1 MKTAVFGQNSMKL
14 SCLLLPF
21 FAVLVAGTLPAAP
34 AAGTERLRDFD
45 RRGEQRGKAVEWA
58 PRQKDAL
65 DELKRRVPE
74 IEAEIDSTV
83 GSPKWLRARNGFLT
97 GPNGEGR
104 AVSAKAAQAFAPAD
118 ADRPTKAVLH
128 EHRELFGHGPEVLL
142 SARRTRDYV
151 TTHNRLRT
159 VVWEQQLDGIPVYEA
174 MLLANVTGL
183 GELASLSSQFLPDP
197 EQAAKL
203 GTPERIAGRPP
214 SLQAR
219 AALRKA
225 VDEVGEE
232 VADSAIAEIGGPAP
246 AANHEQRFR
255 AGGLP
260 GEARAHLIWLP
271 LDRQRLR
278 LCWAVELTRRERG
291 ERFRVLVDS
300 ENGQV
305 LLRRCLTFDLS
316 EATYRVFTSDSP
328 SPFSPGL
335 SVPSR
340 FQPPLV
346 PRALMTLSAL
356 DTNASPLG
364 WIRDGENETL
374 GNNVDAHLDRNGD
387 NVPDL
392 PRPSG
397 SPFRV
402 FDYPLDLT
410 QSPTNTGAAAV
421 VQLFYWCNWMHDKL
435 YELGFTE
442 ATGNFQKDTF
452 GRGGL
457 GNSVLQADAQ
467 DGSGFNN
474 ANFTPSPEGQSP
486 RIQMFLFN
494 GPDPWRDADLDAE
507 VILHEYTHGMTDRL
521 VGGGVGLSGG
531 DQTFGMSEGWSD
543 FYALTLLSEESDDPD
558 GVYAYGGYMTYL
570 FTGLREN
577 YYFGIR
583 RYPYTTDLSK
593 NPLTMGNIYTDDVTQ
608 HPDVPR
614 NPIITSSG
622 PEVHRIGEI
631 WCSALWQ
638 ARANLIHK
646 YGFQKGNQLIL
657 QLVTDGMKL
666 SPANPNFVQA
676 RDAILLADQVDNGGA
691 NRIALWEAFA
701 KRGIGVGAV
710 ACDIR
715 FICQS
720 AIESFE
726 IPPALQIQPVGGFVA
741 GGPPSGPF
749 APDAQTFTVSNLRSD
764 PLPFAV
770 QSTATWLTVTPT
782 NGVVARESSTAV
794 QVAIKPEAQ
803 LLPAGVYSNS
813 IMFFDLTT
821 NRVISA
827 SVVLKVGQRDWL
839 VEVFSAGDFDLDK
852 SSLTFTP
859 DGSTNFYSACRSPA
873 FEFPADPAGG
883 TDAPM
888 VDDSYRLI
896 SLADGAEISLFGVR
910 SNKFFLGSNG
920 DVVYEVPSYYT
931 YNPSLDLYTQQFNP
945 GIVRFLE
952 RRRVGGLYADLNPS
966 DGGLI
971 SWKQWPDRVAITYQD
986 VPEFG
991 TADHNNLQME
1001 LFFDG
1006 MIRFTYAGVA
1016 ASNAIVGLSSGGG
1029 ALGFVESNLGAKAC
1043 YPPLQLVLPSRI
1055 TEGDASQTGTVN
1067 LARAATHDILVRL
1080 QSSDS
1085 NTLSVSRAVIQ
1096 SGQTSATFPI
1106 ITFDD
1111 LLLNGSRFV
1120 SITAE
1125 TEEFDRVSATIEVA
1139 DNEHASL
1146 SLTLPAK
1153 VTEGDGALPNQ
1164 GVVTVNA
1171 RPAGPIVVG
1180 LASSD
1185 PALVGVPPTVTIP
1198 AGQTLAT
1205 FDLNIGDNADYDPT
1219 RTVSVVA
1226 SVSNWEPGRA
1236 TVDVADN
1243 EPTLLTLS
1251 LPVSIAETNS
1261 TLTAAGR
1268 AELGGV
1274 VRTNF
1279 TIHLVSDAPGALQV
1293 PATVIVPAGQRSA
1306 TFNLLVINNHQARG
1320 PLSVTVTASAAGFV
1334 SAHSA
1339 ITIVDDESPSAPE
1352 ASSPLDLATRVP
1364 ITTALVWSIE
1374 QTPSHGTAGFEVYF
1388 GTNPVPGRA
1397 EFQGRTNATNWPL
1410 PPLAL
1415 GTTYYWQ
1422 VIAAKGNARVPG
1434 PIWRFTTARL
1444 SRFEIHQPASS
1455 QQVNAG
1461 FPIEVVARDENM
1473 QTATSFKGP
1482 VSLGA
1487 LAAGPAAS
1495 TIVITEVDTG
1505 TPGFGQVEFA
1515 NACGQNI
1522 DISGWQIALY
1532 DWASWPAPRTLFNI
1546 PNGTICRV
1554 GDLFVLRCVVT
1565 TATPGTYPLF
1575 FAGTNMGWNYTA
1587 IGNPIAVMLRD
1598 RTGNVVDFFCA
1609 ADSDPAQIT
1618 QPVPVPA
1625 AQWSSGP
1632 VPAKLSTT
1640 NNYQRVGNADHN
1652 QASDWALGAKDIG
1665 ARSPGLQTP
1674 FTEQRAIRL
1683 TPDTLR
1689 TFVQGVWTGQVAIA
1703 ELANNLNLHVEDGQG
1718 HSGDG
1723 PGFSV
1728 IAPNDL
1734 SVTVS
1739 APSAVA
1745 RVGSPFTYTIVVA
1758 NRGPS
1763 ISTGVVLR
1771 DNLPPQMELISAN
1784 SSQGVCHTAAGQVI
1798 CDLGTL
1804 AANTSASAI
1813 VQVRP
1818 TAPGLATNQ
1827 VLVAR
1832 LEPEAFVANNTASVA
1847 TAVDYS
1853 WLIAAGTSVREGNS
1867 GSTNAVFVVQLSDPS
1882 SEVVTVDFF
1891 TSDGTAMAGSDY
1903 AATNGTLMF
1912 PPGVTNASVTVTIY
1926 GDTHVEPNE
1935 TFFLNLS
1942 RPTNAALAASQVK
1955 GTIVNDDFLPDV
1967 GVSISDSS
1975 VIEGDEGVT
1984 PAEFMLTL
1992 SAPATVPVTVFFSTV
2007 DNTALAGLDYIATNG
2022 VVDIPVG
2029 ATNRAITVAVLGDRL
2044 FEPNENFS
2052 VILNSAVN
2060 AYFQRRGG
2068 TCLILDDDAAQ
2079 LDHFAWSD
2087 LGATQV
2093 VNVPFAASLTALDA
2107 LGRTVTN
2114 FNGTA
2119 RLKAVR
2125 TAEDI
2130 AIGAD
2135 TTPWQYPL
2143 AASFEDARL
2152 QVIYPSN
2159 EVGRAGRITAL
2170 ALNAQALPG
2179 QTLSN
2184 WTIRLKQ
2191 TSQASYQSAV
2201 WENSGW
2207 TSVYQAG
2214 EELLIAGWHT
2224 FVFQT
2229 PFDYDGI
2236 ANLMVDFSFHNGHF
2250 SSDGLCLATATT
2262 PVRSLA
2268 FRTDGAFGDP
2278 LQWSGVVPPAVSAKM
2293 VPNVRF
2299 SIGTPVPATPVVSGN
2314 FADGIW
2320 SGDISLLN
2328 AAADVVLLAQDSSG
2342 HVGKSSPIQAV
2353 APPPSNGSPTTGNT
2367 TADSDRTLLRISVVE
2382 QTGTSFRLSFPT
2394 LSGERYQIESADSLS
2409 PAIWSPVGSPITGA
2423 GRPHEFPASMQE
2435 YSHRFYRVEWLK

>member
-1 MKTAVFGQNSMKL
+1 MKL

-21 FAVLVAGTLPAAP
+21 FAALVVAAP
-34 AAGTERLRDFD
+34 DSASAAGAERLPDFD
-45 RRGEQRGKAVEWA
+45 RRGTPPGKAVEWA
-58 PRQKDAL
+58 PGQKAAL

-74 IEAEIDSTV
+74 IEAEIDPTV
-83 GSPKWLRARNGFLT
+83 GSPKWLRARSGFLT

-104 AVSAKAAQAFAPAD
+104 TVSPKAAQAFAPGD
-118 ADRPTKAVLH
+118 TDRPIKAVLH

-142 SARRTRDYV
+142 SARRARDYV
-151 TTHNRLRT
+151 TAHNQLRT
-159 VVWEQQLDGIPVYEA
+159 LVWEQQLEGIPVYEA
-174 MLLANVTGL
+174 TLLANVTAR

-203 GTPERIAGRPP
+203 GTPERVVGRQP
-214 SLQAR
+214 SLPAR
-219 AALRKA
+219 DALRKA

-232 VADSAIAEIGGPAP
+232 VAAAAIAEIGGPAE
-246 AANHEQRFR
+246 AASHEQRFR
-255 AGGLP
+255 AGALP
-260 GEARAHLIWLP
+260 GEARAHLVWLP
-271 LDRQRLR
+271 LDRERLR

-346 PRALMTLSAL
+346 SRSLVTLSAL

-364 WIRDGENETL
+364 WIRDGENETS
-374 GNNVDAHLDRNGD
+374 GNNVDAHLDRDGD
-387 NVPDL
+387 NLPDL
-392 PRPSG
+392 PRPRG

-402 FDYPLDLT
+402 FDSPLDLG
-410 QSPTNTGAAAV
+410 QSPTNNGAAAV

-442 ATGNFQKDTF
+442 AAGNFQKDSF

-457 GNSVLQADAQ
+457 GNSALQADAQ

-494 GPDPWRDADLDAE
+494 GPAPWRDADLDAE
-507 VILHEYTHGMTDRL
+507 VILHEYTHGMSDRL
-521 VGGGVGLSGG
+521 VGGGVGLNGG

-543 FYALTLLSEESDDPD
+543 FYALTLLSEETDDPD
-558 GVYAYGGYMTYL
+558 AVYAYGGYMTYL

-593 NPLTMGNIYTDDVTQ
+593 NPLTLGNIYADDVTQ

-666 SPANPNFVQA
+666 SPANPNFIQA
-676 RDAILLADQVDNGGA
+676 RDAILLADEVDNGGA
-691 NRIALWEAFA
+691 NKNALWEAFA
-701 KRGIGVGAV
+701 KRGMGVGAV

-720 AIESFE
+720 AVESFE
-726 IPPALQIQPVGGFVA
+726 TPPALEVQPAGAFVVSGPT
-741 GGPPSGPF
+741 GGPFVPEV
-749 APDAQTFTVSNLRSD
+749 QTFTLSNLRSD
-764 PLPFAV
+764 PLPWAV
-770 QSTATWLTVTPT
+770 QTSATWLTITPA
-782 NGVVARESSTAV
+782 NGVIAREVSTVVKVAV
-794 QVAIKPEAQ
+794 KPEAQ

-813 IMFFDLTT
+813 ISFFDLTT
-821 NRVISA
+821 NRIVSA
-827 SVVLKVGQRDWL
+827 SVVLKIGQRDWL
-839 VEVFSAGDFDLDK
+839 VEVFDAGDFDLDK

-859 DGSTNFYSACRSPA
+859 DGSSNFYSACRSSA
-873 FEFPADPAGG
+873 IEFPVDPAGG
-883 TDAPM
+883 VDAHM

-920 DVVYEVPSYYT
+920 DVVYAVPSYYT
-931 YNPSLDLYTQQFNP
+931 YDSSLDLYTQQFHP
-945 GIVRFLE
+945 GIVTFLE
-952 RRRVGGLYADLNPS
+952 RKRVGGLYADLNPS

-971 SWKQWPDRVAITYQD
+971 SWKQWSDRVAITYQD

-991 TADHNNLQME
+991 TANHNNLQME

-1006 MIRFTYAGVA
+1006 VIRFTYAGIA
-1016 ASNAIVGLSSGGG
+1016 ASNAIVGLSGGSG
-1029 ALGFVESNLGAKAC
+1029 AFGFLESNLGGKAC
-1043 YPPLQLVLPSRI
+1043 YPPLQLALPSKI
-1055 TEGDASQTGTVN
+1055 TEGDASQTGSVI
-1067 LARAATHDILVRL
+1067 LARAATHDILIRL

-1085 NTLSVSRAVIQ
+1085 NTLSVGRAVIP

-1106 ITFDD
+1106 TTFDD

-1120 SITAE
+1120 TITAE
-1125 TEEFDRVSATIEVA
+1125 TEEFDRVSALIEVA

-1146 SLTLPAK
+1146 SVSLPAK
-1153 VTEGDGALPNQ
+1153 VTEGDGSLPNQ
-1164 GVVTVNA
+1164 GVVKVNA
-1171 RPAGPIVVG
+1171 RPAGPIIVG
-1180 LASSD
+1180 LVSSD
-1185 PALVGVPPTVTIP
+1185 PALVGVPATVTIP
-1198 AGQTLAT
+1198 AGQTSVT

-1226 SVSNWEPGRA
+1226 SVSNWQPGHA
-1236 TVDVADN
+1236 TVEVADN
-1243 EPTLLTLS
+1243 EPATLS
-1251 LPVSIAETNS
+1251 LSLPASVSETNI

-1268 AELGGV
+1268 VELGGLP
-1274 VRTNF
+1274 RTNMSV
-1279 TIHLVSDAPGALQV
+1279 HLVSDTPGALQV
-1293 PATVIVPAGQRSA
+1293 PATVIVLAGQRSA
-1306 TFNLLVINNHQARG
+1306 NFDLVVINNHQARG
-1320 PLSVTVTASAAGFV
+1320 PMSVTVTASAPGFV

-1339 ITIVDDESPSAPE
+1339 TTILDDESPSAPE
-1352 ASSPLDLATRVP
+1352 QPGPLDLATRVP
-1364 ITTALVWSIE
+1364 VTTALIWSIE
-1374 QTPSHGTAGFEVYF
+1374 QTPAHGTAGFEVYF
-1388 GTNPVPGRA
+1388 GTNPIPGRA
-1397 EFQGRTNATNWPL
+1397 EFQGRADTTSWPL

-1422 VIAAKGNARVPG
+1422 IIAAKGSARVPG

-1444 SRFEIHQPASS
+1444 SRFEIHQAASA
-1455 QQVNAG
+1455 QQVNTG
-1461 FPIEVVARDENM
+1461 FPIEVVAKDENL
-1473 QTATSFKGP
+1473 QTATSFNGP
-1482 VSLGA
+1482 VRLSA
-1487 LAAGPAAS
+1487 MAAGPAAS
-1495 TIVITEVDTG
+1495 TIVIAEVDTG
-1505 TPGFGQVEFA
+1505 IPGFGQVEFA
-1515 NACGQNI
+1515 NVCGRNV
-1522 DISGWQIALY
+1522 DVSGWQIALY
-1532 DWASWPAPRTLFNI
+1532 DWASWPAPKTLFNL
-1546 PNGTICRV
+1546 PNGTICPV

-1565 TATPGTYPLF
+1565 TAAPGAYPLF
-1575 FAGTNMGWNYTA
+1575 YAGTNMGWNYTA

-1618 QPVPVPA
+1618 NPVPLPATQWSGSPVPA
-1625 AQWSSGP
+1625 E
-1632 VPAKLSTT
+1632 LSTT
-1640 NNYQRVGNADHN
+1640 YNYQRAGNADLN
-1652 QASDWALGAKDIG
+1652 QASDWTLGPKSIG
-1665 ARSPGLQTP
+1665 ARSPGLHVP
-1674 FTEQRAIRL
+1674 FTEPRPIHLA
-1683 TPDTLR
+1683 PDTLR

-1703 ELANNLNLHVEDGQG
+1703 ELALNLSLHVDDGYG

-1728 IAPNDL
+1728 GAPNDL
-1734 SVTVS
+1734 AVTV
-1739 APSAVA
+1739 ATPPAMA
-1745 RVGSPFTYTIVVA
+1745 RVGGFFTYTIVVA
-1758 NRGPS
+1758 NSGPS
-1763 ISTGVVLR
+1763 VSTGVVLT
-1771 DNLPPQMELISAN
+1771 DNLPPQMELISVN
-1784 SSQGVCHTAAGQVI
+1784 PSQGACHTAAGQVV
-1798 CDLGTL
+1798 CELGTL

-1818 TAPGLATNQ
+1818 TAPGLATNR
-1827 VLVAR
+1827 VMVTR
-1832 LEPEAFVANNTASVA
+1832 LEQEAFLANNAASVA
-1847 TAVDYS
+1847 TAVDYP
-1853 WLIAAGTSVREGNS
+1853 WLIAAGASVREGNTQS
-1867 GSTNAVFVVQLSDPS
+1867 ANAVFSVQLSDPS
-1882 SEVVTVDFF
+1882 SELVTVDFF
-1891 TSDGTAMAGSDY
+1891 TSDGTATSGSDY

-1926 GDTHVEPNE
+1926 GDTHIEPNE

-1955 GTIVNDDFLPDV
+1955 GTIVNDDFFPDV
-1967 GVSISDSS
+1967 GVSISDAR
-1975 VIEGDEGVT
+1975 VVEGDEGIT

-1992 SAPATVPVTVFFSTV
+1992 TAPATVPVTVFFATADSTAV
-2007 DNTALAGLDYIATNG
+2007 AGLDYIATNG
-2022 VVDIPVG
+2022 SVQIPVG

-2052 VILNSAVN
+2052 FILNSAAN
-2060 AYFQRRGG
+2060 AYFQRRVG
-2068 TCLILDDDAAQ
+2068 TCLIIDDDDAQ

-2087 LGATQV
+2087 PGATQV
-2093 VNVPFAASLTALDA
+2093 VNFPFAAGLTALDA
-2107 LGRTVTN
+2107 IGRTVTN
-2114 FNGTA
+2114 FNG
-2119 RLKAVR
+2119 AVSLAAVYG
-2125 TAEDI
+2125 AEDI
-2130 AIGAD
+2130 GIGTG
-2135 TTPWQYPL
+2135 TTPWEYPL
-2143 AASFEDARL
+2143 AASFQDGRL

-2159 EVGRAGRITAL
+2159 EVGRAGQITAL
-2170 ALNAQALPG
+2170 ALNVSTLPG

-2201 WENSGW
+2201 WENTGW
-2207 TSVYQAG
+2207 TVVYQAD
-2214 EELLIAGWHT
+2214 EKLPNAAWRT

-2229 PFDYDGI
+2229 PFDYDGV
-2236 ANLMVDFSFHNGHF
+2236 ANLMVDFSFHDGHF
-2250 SSDGLCLATATT
+2250 SNDGLCLASATT
-2262 PVRSLA
+2262 TVRSLA

-2278 LQWSGVVPPAVSAKM
+2278 LQWSGGVPTPVTAKM
-2293 VPNVRF
+2293 APNVRF
-2299 SIGTPVPATPVVSGN
+2299 SIGTPVLVTPVISGN
-2314 FADGIW
+2314 FTDGIW
-2320 SGDISLLN
+2320 SGEISLLS
-2328 AAADVVLLAQDSSG
+2328 AAADVVVLARDNSG
-2342 HVGKSSPIQAV
+2342 HVGKSSLIQIV
-2353 APPPSNGSPTTGNT
+2353 APPQSNATSKGGTSI
-2367 TADSDRTLLRISVVE
+2367 ADSDQTLLRITVVE
-2382 QTGTSFRLSFPT
+2382 QAGTTRFRLSFPT

-2409 PAIWSPVGSPITGA
+2409 QAIWSPFGSPITGT
-2423 GRPHEFPASMQE
+2423 GSPHEFPASAQE
-2435 YSHRFYRVEWLK
+2435 SARRFYRVQWLK